1 MRQDP
6 SEVLPESTSECFKSN
21 VPGKVVLVLLPPRQG
36 TAGPTERE
44 LRPFW
49 IPVTNRTRSTASRG
63 QSLAEFA
70 LVVPILII
78 LFVSIADFGRIF
90 GTEINIEAASRDA
103 AEVGSN
109 QYLAKPPGP
118 LDMPAPAGQASYYGP
133 IHDQIAKVVCA
144 EMRDQF
150 NTDYDSATQTCPTM
164 PLVLVCIH
172 DSQDTNCGTPAF
184 GASVPPGCAD
194 MTSALAAGPTP
205 DQQLTVRRWVEVKTC
220 YRFTTLVNV
229 PLVSFGE
236 FWLERTRQFTIPCYF
251 VRGTPAEDCG

>member
-1 MRQDP
+1 M
-6 SEVLPESTSECFKSN
+6 
-21 VPGKVVLVLLPPRQG
+21 
-36 TAGPTERE
+36 
-44 LRPFW
+44 
-49 IPVTNRTRSTASRG
+49 
-63 QSLAEFA
+63 AEFA

-90 GTEINIEAASRDA
+90 ATEINIEAASRDA
-103 AEVGSN
+103 AEVGAN

-118 LDMPAPAGQASYYGP
+118 LDVPAPAGQASYYGP
-133 IHDQIAKVVCA
+133 LHDQIAKVVCA

-150 NTDYDSATQTCPTM
+150 NTDYDSASRTCPTM

-184 GASVPPGCAD
+184 GVLPSSVPPGCAD

-205 DQQLTVRRWVEVKTC
+205 DQQLSVRRWVEVKTC